1 MLHVFFFHCSTNILN
16 VEKQSKKLELFSEK
30 DIINDYY
37 IASKFEC
44 YELAVAEVLVL
55 LEQSQRMVKRPKF
68 VRGNHFNPQ
77 CNKLVCS
84 RESERHLFLAL
95 KAGYEQVR
103 LLNLGVLRRID
114 DSRRKDETILM
125 LRQVR
130 FFPCTHNHATE
141 LPNSIARNMSCV
153 LAANGERAESL
164 AQDEDGA
171 RH

>member
-68 VRGNHFNPQ
+68 VRGNHFNPEL
-77 CNKLVCS
+77 NKLVCS
-84 RESERHLFLAL
+84 KESER
-95 KAGYEQVR
+95 
-103 LLNLGVLRRID
+103 I
-114 DSRRKDETILM
+114 
-125 LRQVR
+125 
-130 FFPCTHNHATE
+130 
-141 LPNSIARNMSCV
+141 
-153 LAANGERAESL
+153 
-164 AQDEDGA
+164 
-171 RH
+171 